1 MTTITVIPTPTLSET
16 KQKTAPHRRLF
27 TVDELFAMVEAG
39 IVAEDERIELLD
51 GEILEMPP
59 IGDPHADGTDRL
71 DESFKE
77 QLRRR
82 ARVRVQGPVRINDNS
97 LLQPDIAV
105 LRLRDDYHRRT
116 PTPADVL
123 LLIEMADSSL
133 QMARE
138 VKLAQYADAGIPEVW
153 IANVRGAA
161 GGRLF
166 RPGGRLV
173 SEPSGGDRRRQH
185 QPAGVSRRV
194 FERSRL
200 SPRVRFHYDHN
211 HPCSNPPVLPA
222 TTQARTGANP
232 PPFHGGRSSG
242 HGSSRH
248 LPS

>member
-133 QMARE
+133 QMDRE

-153 IANVRGAA
+153 IANVRA
-161 GGRLF
+161 
-166 RPGGRLV
+166 
-173 SEPSGGDRRRQH
+173 RQVEGYSD
-185 QPAGVSRRV
+185 PVDGSYRSRRV
-194 FERSRL
+194 VTAEGSI
-200 SPRVRFHYDHN
+200 SPLAFPDVSLNVADFLRE
-211 HPCSNPPVLPA
+211 
-222 TTQARTGANP
+222 
-232 PPFHGGRSSG
+232 
-242 HGSSRH
+242 
-248 LPS
+248 